1 MYAVSDAY
9 KVAVADS
16 HRKSKM
22 RAVLTIGNTVI
33 NLDDNDIIKDSVYVT
48 NQCTNGNEYEYGC
61 VYAGECGITIKSAV
75 DRYSLYDA
83 KLELYWSLWN
93 GTEWEEIPLGVFY
106 ISEPNRINDKISIKA
121 LDGMTK
127 LDVNVDEDTQGTMQQ
142 LVPYIAEK
150 CGVEVAQTA
159 DELATFVNYNVQHS
173 VYADKVATY
182 RDLLAYVC
190 MMSACFAVFDR
201 QGKLKLVPYATESS
215 VTLTKKQRFT
225 NATFSDYTTKFVGIK
240 ARFIAEE
247 NYAPYEEG
255 ETGNGLILD
264 MGDNPIV
271 RGLPENKHAILR
283 AVYDVLKNVSYT
295 PCEIE
300 TLGNPALDLGDIIK
314 NVAVGKDGKTYYSP
328 ITYYYW
334 TYRGKHKLRAVG
346 GNPKLS
352 GVSNKQ
358 GKQISSLEG
367 EIEAKSITIKNYSN
381 ADAISFSSTEAEI
394 ATLNYAATENSKLIF
409 LMTVRLSVSLDG
421 VLVIKFYTDAKADTE
436 RVFRKYLERGEH
448 FVTISELYEAD
459 TNDRHTISIKACMEY
474 FESDSRKQ
482 DADIT
487 TSKNF
492 LAAIAATAPTVAD
505 NVVTFP
511 AYEQGVIDTT
521 IATASIAKGGVKA
534 MLYGQGIAGEGMW
547 DGTIN
552 FAENINRTVDFKGGL
567 SFVPNVAEDINVAKQ
582 TPVASGF
589 TVPLGTVAFSGTL
602 GFDTSRLV
610 IDTNLIEVIRDYVFG
625 TVNADNY
632 TFDEYITTNNDM
644 FALKTIYT
652 YTSTE
657 QEIDS
662 GKMCSVAIDY
672 TGISA
677 ESVVVTDVSEV

>member
-1 MYAVSDAY
+1 MYSVSDAY
-9 KVAVADS
+9 KLAVANS

-22 RAVLTIGNTVI
+22 RAVLTIGSTVI
-33 NLDDNDIIKDSVYVT
+33 NLDDNDILKDSVYIT

-61 VYAGECGITIKSAV
+61 VYSAECGITIKSAV

-83 KLELYWSLWN
+83 ELKLFWSLWT
-93 GTEWEEIPLGVFY
+93 GAAWEEIPLGVFY

-150 CGVEVAQTA
+150 CGVELAQTE
-159 DELATFVNYNVQHS
+159 DELATFVNHNVQYS

-190 MMSACFAVFDR
+190 MMSACFAIFDR

-283 AVYDVLKNVSYT
+283 AVFDVLKNVSYT
-295 PCEIE
+295 PFEME
-300 TLGNPALDLGDIIK
+300 TLGNPALDLGDMVK
-314 NVAVGKDGKTYYSP
+314 NTVVGKDAKTYYSP

-334 TYRGKHKLRAVG
+334 TYRGKHKIRGVG

-367 EIEAKSITIKNYSN
+367 EIESKNIVVKNYSN
-381 ADAISFSSTEAEI
+381 ADAISFSSTETEI

-421 VLVIKFYTDAKADTE
+421 VLVIKFYTDAAADTE
-436 RVFRKYLERGEH
+436 RVFKKYLERGEH
-448 FVTISELYEAD
+448 FVTISEIYTAD
-459 TNDRHTISIKACMEY
+459 TNDRRTISIKAHMEY

-534 MLYGQGIAGEGMW
+534 LLYGQGIAGEGMW

-552 FAENINRTVDFKGGL
+552 FAENINRTIDFKGGL
-567 SFVPNVAEDINVAKQ
+567 SFIPNVAEDINVAQQ

-589 TVPLGTVAFSGTL
+589 TIPIGTVAFSGAF
-602 GFDTSRLV
+602 GFDTS
-610 IDTNLIEVIRDYVFG
+610 NLTIYANVGEVIKDYVFS
-625 TVNADNY
+625 TNDADKY
-632 TFDEYITTNNDM
+632 TFDKYITTNNDM
-644 FALKTIYT
+644 FTLQTIYK

-657 QEIDS
+657 QTIDS
-662 GKMCSVAIDY
+662 GKMCSLAIDY
-672 TGISA
+672 TGIQA
-677 ESVVVTDVSEV
+677 ESVVVNNVIL